1 MLFKTGAAAPERAHA
16 SRTVRHGLLWAGTA
30 MLLPLTCVAA
40 AAQAPAPPTNTAFAP
55 PDTPLI
61 LTRTLYRPL
70 AGGAQV
76 VATRRY
82 KVRFSSE
89 GDGFRLDGELIDVV
103 VTTPPELARFAA
115 IERQRPDVALFPTRL
130 DAQGM
135 IRSRPVQAVDTATRQ
150 NARQALDNLIR
161 DAAATPAEKQA
172 LASAAQVIVA
182 AAEGGTTWPV
192 YLFNPGAQEHLERRT
207 VTLADGSQS
216 QIEVLVRATG
226 LMASGLPQ
234 RIERTVTTRLAGT
247 QRTTREVW
255 TIGS

>member
-1 MLFKTGAAAPERAHA
+1 MLFKTRVLSPDRAHA
-16 SRTVRHGLLWAGTA
+16 GRTARHGLLWAGA
-30 MLLPLTCVAA
+30 AVLLPLACVAA
-40 AAQAPAPPTNTAFAP
+40 AAQAPTAPADTAFSP

-61 LTRTLYRPL
+61 LTRTLYRQMV
-70 AGGAQV
+70 GGAQV

-82 KVRFSSE
+82 KVRFLPE
-89 GDGFRLDGELIDVV
+89 DNGFRLDGELIDVELSA
-103 VTTPPELARFAA
+103 PPELAKFVA
-115 IERQRPDVALFPTRL
+115 IERQRPDMALFPTRL

-135 IRSRPVQAVDTATRQ
+135 IRSMPTQTLDTATRQ
-150 NARQALDNLIR
+150 AMDNLIR

-172 LASAAQVIVA
+172 LESAAQVIVA

-192 YLFNPGAQEHLERRT
+192 YLFNPGAKEHLERRAI
-207 VTLADGSQS
+207 TLADGSQG

-234 RIERTVTTRLAGT
+234 RIERTVTTRLGGT
-247 QRTTREVW
+247 ERTAREVW